1 MAPPSGASARYNNP
15 LARIGVYQHH
25 DAQTHVVP
33 LHGAEGNPWPGL
45 GLLTAANLGV
55 FALWQ
60 HDDSAAH
67 QEWMGRHFTTN
78 ATNLREW
85 RPWTLLTCA
94 FSQQAPGHLAGNL
107 FALWLFGFKPY
118 RALNV
123 STVTGLPGFF
133 GLYAAGGLAA
143 ALAHVGANVAAGKDQ
158 PPLSQAEVRR
168 ARREVAA
175 SQGGATQPAWLVERL
190 RRADTP
196 SLGASGAVM
205 AITVASASLFPR
217 DRIMMRFGVLV
228 PIPLVAALYIATDT
242 FAQLGGNNDGVDH
255 AGHLGGT
262 VAGAA
267 YVTWVCQRA
276 GTELP
281 IRAWL
286 GLVSSSPKAGWL
298 SWLDLL
304 LAACGVSFVY
314 WAFVIADI
322 EKKEQARPA
331 EQERLKELKDEE
343 AAARRAR
350 ELEKRREMLAAVPA
364 RLARKREQLAYWRAV
379 AKWSEERGGRGGDD
393 SDVARARAARAHV
406 AQKQHEIKELEAQAR
421 GR

>member
-267 YVTWVCQRA
+267 YVSWVCRRA
-276 GTELP
+276 DKEVP

-286 GLVSSSPKAGWL
+286 FPKGVRLEHIKPGHAVI
-298 SWLDLL
+298 
-304 LAACGVSFVY
+304 LAMSGAVLASFY
-314 WAFVIADI
+314 ALGSID
-322 EKKEQARPA
+322 EK
-331 EQERLKELKDEE
+331 RLETLKDEE
-343 AAARRAR
+343 AAARHAREEAAARHAR
-350 ELEKRREMLAAVPA
+350 ELEKRREAFAADLPA

-379 AKWSEERGGRGGDD
+379 AKRSEERGGRGGDD